1 MKNFIENAITIK
13 AIINDDEGVTSD
25 EIFTAYILLPHGNDL
40 LDPLGIEE
48 VLKELVEKKV
58 IEEKTCDEEGHRNFN
73 VPGYFLAEAG
83 GNEKAEQGEIK
94 KVDANLP
101 EDTEPE
107 EEPEIASS
115 KATAEITN
123 FNTRIKEKQAKE
135 EAAEKAKA
143 DATAKKEEAFNE
155 KVGDFIVSVS
165 ETLTE
170 AHENSKD
177 ISELQQI
184 MMDASAV
191 MSKLVKEKR
200 PEEVHWETAF
210 LVVLHPQ
217 DEMGGKA
224 EFITTVK
231 NLPISRKAS
240 MNDVFRMCSEVC
252 KDLNA
257 ITVMQQLVNAQAA
270 SQRATVKDPRKP

>member
-1 MKNFIENAITIK
+1 MKDFTENADTIK

-25 EIFTAYILLPHGNDL
+25 EIFTAYILLPHGDEL
-40 LDPLGIEE
+40 LDSDSMKE
-48 VLKELVEKKV
+48 VLNELVKLQV
-58 IEEKTCDEEGHRNFN
+58 IEEHICDEKDHRNLGAT
-73 VPGYFLAEAG
+73 GYYITAAYAEKKLAPD
-83 GNEKAEQGEIK
+83 EIK
-94 KVDANLP
+94 KVDVNLP

-115 KATAEITN
+115 KATADITN

-200 PEEVHWETAF
+200 PEEEHWETAF

-217 DEMGGKA
+217 GEMSGKA

-231 NLPISRKAS
+231 NLPITRKAS